1 MDIKQK
7 YSRFRQWQQEPFN
20 YSLRSE
26 EKRQCANCHQDYT
39 GNFCPYCSQKAGL
52 GKVTWASIA
61 KGITVV
67 WGMDSRSLLYSLWQL
82 LLRPGYLIRDY
93 INGERQVSFPPVK
106 MLMLVAI
113 VFGLI
118 IHFTG
123 IRKTP
128 PDPHGDFEF
137 MQRFFDWFNK
147 NPGWGQIV
155 KGVFLILPTW
165 LFFRHSPRQTRH
177 TIPEGFYIQVFMAT
191 LALISLLICALVI
204 PTDRDT
210 PYLILL
216 VYYIIAYRQLFG
228 YGWWGTIWRTMLMGL
243 EGLFLML
250 YISLVLETLYGK
262 PVFEQ
267 NSNEAIT
274 LYVGIFIINAAIV
287 AICYYISRYTSKR
300 AQSFSE
306 LSQPEPQDNE
316 LREDESLEEMSL
328 SDEPQ
333 LDDFQYEMLLE
344 EEPLEDLVLDT
355 SLTDNPFLEETL
367 SIDETLLDS
376 LQDEISL
383 EEEQP
388 ENEAADEEPQQS
400 EPNN

>member
-7 YSRFRQWQQEPFN
+7 YRRFRQWQQEPFN
-20 YSLRSE
+20 YSLKSE

-137 MQRFFDWFNK
+137 MQGFFDWFNK
-147 NPGWGQIV
+147 NPGWGQIL
-155 KGVFLILPTW
+155 KGLFLILPTW

-191 LALISLLICALVI
+191 LALIVMLICAIIIPTNIDLPYLVI
-204 PTDRDT
+204 
-210 PYLILL
+210 LI
-216 VYYIIAYRQLFG
+216 VFIIAYRQLFG
-228 YGWWGTIWRTMLMGL
+228 YGWWGTTWRTMLMGA
-243 EGLFLML
+243 EGFFLML
-250 YISLVLETLYGK
+250 YISLLLENFYGK
-262 PVFEQ
+262 PLLGNNYQEIAVL
-267 NSNEAIT
+267 AIFT
-274 LYVGIFIINAAIV
+274 LTVNVALVAAI
-287 AICYYISRYTSKR
+287 YYLSRHASTISQMILKWIK
-300 AQSFSE
+300 
-306 LSQPEPQDNE
+306 PKPQEYE
-316 LREDESLEEMSL
+316 LRP
-328 SDEPQ
+328 DEPQ
-333 LDDFQYEMLLE
+333 EEM
-344 EEPLEDLVLDT
+344 PL
-355 SLTDNPFLEETL
+355 
-367 SIDETLLDS
+367 IDELEPEDYQDLFWQEDDP
-376 LQDEISL
+376 LQDYQPQNDPL
-383 EEEQP
+383 QDDGEQQTEP
-388 ENEAADEEPQQS
+388 ENY
-400 EPNN
+400 N